1 MFNLKMDTPI
11 FDFDVV
17 TSDKG
22 GHSPDAIA
30 EMCVNKLISVSE
42 NAHPAI
48 KQQAEAYRDA
58 MLKIVR
64 QYIKMAMQEDRAT
77 MCAQIREAGFH
88 DLADQIRRL

>member
-1 MFNLKMDTPI
+1 MFNLKVQAP
-11 FDFDVV
+11 DFNFNVV

-30 EMCVNKLISVSE
+30 EMCVDKLISVSE

-48 KQQAEAYRDA
+48 KQQAVAYRDA
-58 MLKIVR
+58 MLKIVL

-77 MCAQIREAGFH
+77 MCAQIRDAGFH
-88 DLADQIRRL
+88 DLADQLRRL

>member
-1 MFNLKMDTPI
+1 MFNLKVQAPD
-11 FDFDVV
+11 FDFNVI

-30 EMCVNKLISVSE
+30 EMCVDKLISVSE

-48 KQQAEAYRDA
+48 KQQAVAYRDA
-58 MLKIVR
+58 MLKIVL

-77 MCAQIREAGFH
+77 MCAQIRDAGFH
-88 DLADQIRRL
+88 DLADQLRRL